1 MILDILNFLIAIAT
15 VFFGYRIYL
24 SRKKGKKLSEIKPL
38 TVSFI
43 ACIIL
48 LWAIT
53 VFTAFYK

>member
-1 MILDILNFLIAIAT
+1 MNFLIAIAT